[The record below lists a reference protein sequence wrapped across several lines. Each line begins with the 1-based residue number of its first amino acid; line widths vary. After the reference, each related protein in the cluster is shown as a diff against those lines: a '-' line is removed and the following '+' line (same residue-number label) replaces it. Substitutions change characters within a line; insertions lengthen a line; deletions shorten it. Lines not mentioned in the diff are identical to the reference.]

1 VTRVRSDRVAK
12 LIAVPA
18 TVGLALGLAS
28 CGGSDP
34 EVALSVSDAW
44 VKASDGEMTAA
55 FGVVTNEGDADV
67 VVVGAETS
75 ASDRTEL
82 HEVVM
87 SDGEMVMQPKEDGF
101 AVPAGGEH
109 VLEPGGDHV
118 MIMDLTEPV
127 LPGDDVTVT
136 LKLNDGSTYEY
147 VAQAKETESGT
158 EPYDATSMDMSGTD
172 ETGMDETGME

>member
-1 VTRVRSDRVAK
+1 MTRVRSDRVAK

-172 ETGMDETGME
+172 ETGME